1 MPRRRTDRL
10 GQIGDYWLSR
20 RPNSPLWCRTWFDAT
35 TRQTC
40 RASLGTSDFEAARLA
55 LAQWVTVNSR
65 RSNQDPRDVALA
77 EVFARYYQ
85 RKGRLAVSAGV
96 QRRNLYLALEMLPAG
111 LLVSEL
117 TLDAQDSLARR
128 LRAAQTPGGGEY
140 QDGTVKRVLGTVKA
154 AVNWAW
160 KNGELERPVPFLS
173 VPDGEPRERVLTIEE
188 FARLWDAAEQ
198 PHLRMF
204 ILILLGTACRP
215 KAALDLMRDQCDT
228 TSRVITLN
236 PPGRAQTKK
245 RRPVVPLPDFLLPWV
260 IGTPSGPLVAYR
272 GRRVEKIAKAWRAAR
287 EAAGLDADVIPYAIR
302 HTVATE
308 LRRRGVPEMELA
320 GLLGHSMPNFRTTGR
335 YAKYAPDYLSK
346 AREAIDQIA
355 NEIGRVAARPISPET
370 SVRASCVL
378 LPKPRVTNPL
388 KFGAGEGIRT
398 LDPNLGKVVRWPLQ
412 ATPGYPRLL

>member
-1 MPRRRTDRL
+1 MPGKRTDRL
-10 GQIGDYWLSR
+10 GQIGDFWLSQ
-20 RPNSPLWCRTWFDAT
+20 RPNSAVWCRTWFDPL

-40 RASLGTSDFEAARLA
+40 RASLGTDDLEAARIA
-55 LAQWVTVNSR
+55 LAEWVTIHGR
-65 RSNQDPRDVALA
+65 RGTQDPRDVPLA

-85 RKGRLAVSAGV
+85 RKGRLAASAGS

-111 LLVSEL
+111 MVVSEL
-117 TLDAQDSLARR
+117 TLDAQHALTRR
-128 LRAAQTPGGGEY
+128 LRAAETPGGGHY
-140 QDGTVKRVLGTVKA
+140 QDGTVKRVLGTLKA

-188 FARLWDAAEQ
+188 IARLWDAAEQ

-215 KAALDLMRDQCDT
+215 KAALDLVRDQCDT
-228 TSRVITLN
+228 TARVITLN

-245 RRPVVPLPDFLLPWV
+245 RRPVVPMPDFLLPWI

-272 GRRVEKIAKAWRAAR
+272 GRAVVKVAKAWRVAR
-287 EAAGLDADVIPYAIR
+287 EAAGLDADVVPYAIR
-302 HTVATE
+302 HTIATE

-346 AREAIDQIA
+346 AREAVDQIA

-388 KFGAGEGIRT
+388 NLGAGDGIRT
-398 LDPNLGKVVRWPLQ
+398 HDPNLGKVVL
-412 ATPGYPRLL
+412 YP